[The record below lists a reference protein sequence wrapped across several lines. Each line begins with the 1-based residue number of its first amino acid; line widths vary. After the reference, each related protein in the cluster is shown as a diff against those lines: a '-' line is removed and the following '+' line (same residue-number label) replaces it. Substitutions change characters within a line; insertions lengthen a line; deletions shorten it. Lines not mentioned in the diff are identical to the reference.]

1 MSSLTKN
8 VHNVIHCDVCMQ
20 VKKISWWPWSHT
32 ATRGWDQGERKKPW
46 KIFILM
52 RFVKPGNINP
62 FVKLLKSLHLFYV
75 IIEYWL
81 GSLTNLCYIFI
92 LQQAVCDCFSH
103 CVPAALQPGCLLP
116 FPTFHW
122 CQLRGSEV
130 CLRVLWPEQTHCVS
144 QCHCKLSLN
153 THDTNDVF
161 KSVTVYLLQKKV

>member
-8 VHNVIHCDVCMQ
+8 VHHVTHCDMFMQ
-20 VKKISWWPWSHT
+20 AKKISWWLWSRT

-52 RFVKPGNINP
+52 RFAKPVSLNP

-75 IIEYWL
+75 IEYWL
-81 GSLTNLCYIFI
+81 GSLTKSMYV

-103 CVPAALQPGCLLP
+103 CVPAALQLGCVLP

-122 CQLRGSEV
+122 CQLCGSEV
-130 CLRVLWPEQTHCVS
+130 CLRVLWPDQTHCVS

-153 THDTNDVF
+153 THDTSDVF
-161 KSVTVYLLQKKV
+161 KSVTVYLLQEEI